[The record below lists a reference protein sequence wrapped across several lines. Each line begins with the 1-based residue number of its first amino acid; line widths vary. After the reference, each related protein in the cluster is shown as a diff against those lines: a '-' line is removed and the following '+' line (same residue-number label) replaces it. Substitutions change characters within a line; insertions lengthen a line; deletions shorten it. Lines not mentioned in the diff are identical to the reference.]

1 MKLNSLFPLAIL
13 FVCWMACKPAET
25 KVEIPAT
32 LFTSAVVKHPVK
44 DYNMWKP
51 HFMAH
56 DSVRMAYG
64 IEVIGVAR
72 GLEDTNMVAII
83 SRVGD
88 LQKARDFL
96 SMPELK
102 TLMDSAG
109 VTAAPT
115 IEWIN
120 VVRNDTSEIAQSER
134 LMISHHVKDFGAWL
148 KVFDAEGKDTRA
160 GFGLLDRA
168 LGRGVE
174 DTNMVYMVFAI
185 TDMAKA
191 KARGES
197 EELKKLMEEA
207 GVDGPQNIFSYKF
220 DIYKE

>member
-1 MKLNSLFPLAIL
+1 MKLNSLPVWAFL
-13 FVCWMACKPAET
+13 FVFWMACKPAET
-25 KVEIPAT
+25 KMEIPST
-32 LFTSAVVKHPVK
+32 LFTSVVIKHPVK
-44 DYNMWKP
+44 DYAIWKT

-56 DSVRMAYG
+56 DSVRQAYG
-64 IEVIGVAR
+64 ISIIGVAR
-72 GLEDTNMVAII
+72 GLQDTNMVAII
-83 SRVGD
+83 GSVSD
-88 LQKARDFL
+88 MQKAKDFMAL
-96 SMPELK
+96 PDLK
-102 TLMDSAG
+102 PLMDSAG

-120 VVRNDTSEIAQSER
+120 VVRNDSSEIAQRER
-134 LMISHHVKDFGAWL
+134 LMVSHHVKDFGEWL

-174 DTNMVYMVFAI
+174 DTNMIYMVFAI

-207 GVDGPQNIFSYKF
+207 GVDGPQTMFSYTF
-220 DIYKE
+220 DIYNE